1 MQCFGVAIAERGRAE
16 LGHLFGPGHYAVL
29 PDPRALPQLCARVA
43 AGGY

>member
-1 MQCFGVAIAERGRAE
+1 MQCFGLAIAERGRAE
-16 LGHLFGPGHYAVL
+16 LAHLFGPGHYAVL